1 METAFLIVPIL
12 IALMVLIRIGA
23 GVLDHSRINAYVAS
37 LGGEL
42 LSARWS
48 PFGPGW
54 YGEKRERIYAIRY
67 LDREGHEHSAYC
79 KTSLL
84 ASVYFTEDRIVR
96 QSATAPPER
105 ESLVEENRRLRQ
117 EIARLKRRL
126 GEE

>member
-1 METAFLIVPIL
+1 MEIVLLIVPIL

-23 GVLDHSRINAYVAS
+23 GVFDHSRIKAYVAS

-67 LDREGHEHSAYC
+67 LDSDGNEHSAYC
-79 KTSLL
+79 KTSFW
-84 ASVYFTEDRIVR
+84 ASVYFTEDRIIR
-96 QSATAPPER
+96 QSPAAPRER
-105 ESLVEENRRLRQ
+105 ESLLEENRRLRQ

-126 GEE
+126 GDE

>member
-1 METAFLIVPIL
+1 MEIVFFIVPVMIVL
-12 IALMVLIRIGA
+12 AVLIRVGA
-23 GVLDHSRINAYVAS
+23 GVFDHSRINAYVAS
-37 LGGEL
+37 LGGQL

-67 LDREGHEHSAYC
+67 LDSDGNEHSAYC
-79 KTSLL
+79 KTSFW
-84 ASVYFTEDRIVR
+84 ASVYFTEDRIILQFPTV
-96 QSATAPPER
+96 PPER

>member
-1 METAFLIVPIL
+1 V
-12 IALMVLIRIGA
+12 IRIGA
-23 GVLDHSRINAYVAS
+23 GVFDHSRINAYVAS

-42 LSARWS
+42 LSCRWS

-67 LDREGHEHSAYC
+67 LDSDGSERSAYC
-79 KTSLL
+79 KTSFW

-96 QSATAPPER
+96 QSAAAAPER

-126 GEE
+126 GEQ